1 MNPSSVSMHTRCSE
15 AAGATSWT
23 ISATAVPCS
32 SEVGLPQREK
42 SVVTALPSSPAGP
55 RRDA

>member
-1 MNPSSVSMHTRCSE
+1 MNPSSVSMHTRCSA

-32 SEVGLPQREK
+32 SDVGLPQREK
-42 SVVTALPSSPAGP
+42 SWVTALPSSPDGP
-55 RRDA
+55 MRET